1 MENNRK
7 SISLSGIDKLLNAN
21 AMIDSVN
28 ANLDIIMHADDEHET
43 AWMLVMY
50 QALKQAS
57 DDIRAVCQEADEDG
71 Y

>member
-1 MENNRK
+1 MGNNRK
-7 SISLSGIDKLLNAN
+7 SISLSGIDKLSNAA

-50 QALKQAS
+50 QALRQAS
-57 DDIRAVCQEADEDG
+57 SSIRAVCQEADENG